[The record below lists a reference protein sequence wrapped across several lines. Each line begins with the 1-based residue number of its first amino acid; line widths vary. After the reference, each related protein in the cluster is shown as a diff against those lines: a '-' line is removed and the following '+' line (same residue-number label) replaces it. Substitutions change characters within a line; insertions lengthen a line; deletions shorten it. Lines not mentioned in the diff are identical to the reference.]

1 MDTVKNPQAFH
12 SDPVRTG
19 ESETTVVQIDPAA
32 SAALAEAIRSA
43 RQDLKAEPK
52 AEPSKKLE
60 DEAPSRSRFFNSS
73 LVTQAATALLLIGA
87 GWLAS
92 YTGTLGTMDAIRHM
106 EAEALRSQEILTT
119 LKADLATLKNTLAAA
134 RDVDRTSSTTISDRA
149 KLAEKIDR
157 LASTLQDPGKKL
169 TALEE
174 RLNRME
180 GQIMAGLNNIATA
193 KPAAPTAAPA
203 PAAVQ
208 ESETAVKPVK
218 AEPVDGWVLREVY
231 NGSALV
237 EGRNRGLYEVMPGN
251 MIPGVGRVE
260 AIERRG
266 ARWVVVTDKGFIST
280 YR

>member
-1 MDTVKNPQAFH
+1 MDTVKNLQTLH

-19 ESETTVVQIDPAA
+19 ESETAIVQIDPVA

-52 AEPSKKLE
+52 AELLKSPE
-60 DEAPSRSRFFNSS
+60 AEAPTRPRLFNSS
-73 LVTQAATALLLIGA
+73 LVTQAATALLLVGA

-92 YTGTLGTMDAIRHM
+92 YTGTLGTMNAIRHM
-106 EAEALRSQEILTT
+106 EAESLRSQEILTT
-119 LKADLATLKNTLAAA
+119 LKDDLATLKNTLAAA
-134 RDVDRTSSTTISDRA
+134 RDVDRTSSTTISDKT

-157 LASTLQDPGKKL
+157 LAVTLQDPGKKL

-193 KPAAPTAAPA
+193 KPAAPAPA
-203 PAAVQ
+203 PAP
-208 ESETAVKPVK
+208 ESEPALKPAK

>member
-1 MDTVKNPQAFH
+1 MDTVKTLEALHPGL
-12 SDPVRTG
+12 VRTG
-19 ESETTVVQIDPAA
+19 ESETAIVQIDPAA

-52 AEPSKKLE
+52 AELPK
-60 DEAPSRSRFFNSS
+60 DPEAEVPSRPRLFNRSF
-73 LVTQAATALLLIGA
+73 VTQAAAALLLIGA

-106 EAEALRSQEILTT
+106 EAEAVRSQEILTT
-119 LKADLATLKNTLAAA
+119 LKDDLATLKNTLAAA
-134 RDVDRTSSTTISDRA
+134 RDVDRTSSTTISDKA

-157 LASTLQDPGKKL
+157 LAVTLQDPGKKL
-169 TALEE
+169 TALED

-193 KPAAPTAAPA
+193 KPAVPAPA
-203 PAAVQ
+203 PAP
-208 ESETAVKPVK
+208 ESETALKPAK
-218 AEPVDGWVLREVY
+218 AEPLDGWVLREVY

-266 ARWVVVTDKGFIST
+266 ARWVVVTDKGFIGT